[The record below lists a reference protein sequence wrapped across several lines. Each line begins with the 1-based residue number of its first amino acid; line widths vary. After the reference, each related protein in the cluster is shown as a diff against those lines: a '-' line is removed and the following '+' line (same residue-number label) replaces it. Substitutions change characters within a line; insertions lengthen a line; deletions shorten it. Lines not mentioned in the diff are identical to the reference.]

1 MSPAEILVYLG
12 GAAAY
17 AVALTLVLAGFARLT
32 GRPLGPVPLI
42 LSALFVVFLGLHPFP
57 APAGLDCSG
66 GGARP
71 LLRPFGFLDAYVTF
85 WRSGKPLETWL
96 RSLSILAPA
105 MNVVFFAGVG
115 LMLARETRSVALA
128 LAFALALTL
137 FIELAQLTG
146 LFGLYPCPY
155 RHFEVDD
162 LILNVTGV
170 MLGFAVGR
178 PRFRR
183 LTERGP
189 AR

>member
-1 MSPAEILVYLG
+1 MSPVEILIYLG

-17 AVALTLVLAGFARLT
+17 AGALTLVGAGLARLT
-32 GRPLGPVPLI
+32 GRRLRAAPLVV
-42 LSALFVVFLGLHPFP
+42 ATLFVVFLGLHPFP
-57 APAGLDCSG
+57 DPASLDCRD
-66 GGARP
+66 GGARA

-85 WRSGKPLETWL
+85 WRSGRPLEIWL

-115 LMLARETRSVALA
+115 LALARETRSFALA

-146 LFGLYPCPY
+146 LFGIYPCPY

-170 MLGFAVGR
+170 LLGFAVGR
-178 PRFRR
+178 SRFRR
-183 LTERGP
+183 GPRP

>member
-1 MSPAEILVYLG
+1 MSPAEILIYLG

-17 AVALTLVLAGFARLT
+17 AVALTLVGAGLARLAGHRL
-32 GRPLGPVPLI
+32 RAAPLV
-42 LSALFVVFLGLHPFP
+42 AATLFVVFLGLHPFP
-57 APAGLDCSG
+57 DPATLDCSG

-71 LLRPFGFLDAYVTF
+71 LLRPFGFLDAYVAF
-85 WRSGKPLETWL
+85 WRNGKPLGVWL

-115 LMLARETRSVALA
+115 LALARETRSFGRA

-146 LFGLYPCPY
+146 LFGIYPCSY
-155 RHFEVDD
+155 RHFEIDD
-162 LILNVTGV
+162 LILNVGGV
-170 MLGFAVGR
+170 LLGFAAGR
-178 PRFRR
+178 PRIR
-183 LTERGP
+183 P